1 MPLTALVIAPH
12 GAHAVPRL
20 MAPDAAD
27 PVLHGA
33 YLRAREES
41 EADRVDTW
49 VVVTPH
55 GVRAEGAVTL
65 SATAWAAGEVTG
77 NDDVVAARHEVDLDL
92 ARAIHA
98 EAEGLPLLPT
108 TFGADVL
115 PLDWGAI
122 IPLHCLA
129 RADAR
134 VVVLCPSRAL
144 GFAPLVAMG
153 AAIARAAE
161 ASPARVGLV
170 ASSDLCHTHRA
181 DGPYGYHPEAARLDA
196 EILAAVEADDLG
208 RLYALPAE
216 RVQSGKPDGLW
227 QIAFADGAR
236 RVVPFRF
243 AWAAYACPTYYGMMV
258 ALYRR
263 V

>member
-1 MPLTALVIAPH
+1 MPFSALIIAPH

-20 MAPDAAD
+20 MDPEPAD

-55 GVRAEGAVTL
+55 GVRAEGAITL
-65 SATAWAAGEVTG
+65 SATREAAGEVAG
-77 NDDVVAARHEVDLDL
+77 NRHSLSARYDVDLEL
-92 ARAIHA
+92 ARAIFA
-98 EAEGLPLLPT
+98 EAQGLPLLPT

-115 PLDWGAI
+115 PLDWGVI
-122 IPLHCLA
+122 IPLHFLA
-129 RADAR
+129 RPDAR
-134 VVVLCPSRAL
+134 LVVLCPSRSP
-144 GFAPLVAMG
+144 GFAPLVDLGRAV
-153 AAIARAAE
+153 ARAAE

-170 ASSDLCHTHRA
+170 ASSDLCHTHRP
-181 DGPYGYHPEAARLDA
+181 DGPYGYHPEALRLDR
-196 EILAAVEADDLG
+196 EIVAAVEADDLD
-208 RLYALPAE
+208 RLYAFPPE
-216 RVQSGKPDGLW
+216 RVEQGKPDGLW
-227 QIAFADGAR
+227 QIAVADGAR